1 MDKKILNMEELE
13 SGLRKALGPVMDADE
28 RQCIVGHLFRYVDNM
43 QTVQHIPTALRL
55 RYFACTFVIF
65 NYLRSNGQLD
75 RTARLFDL
83 EVMQN
88 LGKTL
93 RTLKTLSTE
102 LHDED

>member
-1 MDKKILNMEELE
+1 MDKKIMNMEELK

-55 RYFACTFVIF
+55 RYYACTFVIF

-75 RTARLFDL
+75 RTARLFDK

-93 RTLKTLSTE
+93 RTLKTISTE
-102 LHDED
+102 LHDEH

>member
-1 MDKKILNMEELE
+1 MEELE
-13 SGLRKALGPVMDADE
+13 SGLRKALGPMMDADE

-55 RYFACTFVIF
+55 RYYACTFVIF

-75 RTARLFDL
+75 RTARLFDK